1 MNKISIFAVQGL
13 ALAVSLVVG
22 GVVQAADLV
31 KAQSSQLSQN
41 AVSASSTSTAG
52 IIGSGVAAAGI
63 IGSGVNSAGIIGS
76 GVAAAGII
84 GSGVN

>member
-1 MNKISIFAVQGL
+1 MNKTSIFAVRGL

-22 GVVQAADLV
+22 GVVHAADLA
-31 KAQSSQLSQN
+31 KAQGSQLSQN
-41 AVSASSTSTAG
+41 AVSASSS
-52 IIGSGVAAAGI
+52 SAAGI